1 MNPLSAAYAA
11 AAKARNLL
19 YDTGL
24 LSGELRGPVVSIGS
38 LSAGGAGKTPFLI
51 LLGESLKARGIKFD
65 VLSRG
70 YGRKRR
76 GVRLVDATGSAADF
90 GDEPLLIARKLGVP
104 VIVGEDRFLAGEL
117 AERNFGPQLH
127 LLDDGFQHRG
137 LARDFDI
144 VLLTKKDM
152 TDRLFPM
159 GLLREPMSSLKRAH
173 AIVLMDEGMNV
184 AAPPYKLLWRVHRG
198 VRIGNTPP
206 RQVAFCGIARPK
218 RFFRELRE
226 AGLEPLGEIVFPD
239 HHPYSEK
246 DVSRLLRTREELKST
261 GFVTTEKDA
270 VNLGSF
276 SKVLEPLHVVHV
288 RMELEDPQAALDAI
302 MVELDARQADPA

>member
-1 MNPLSAAYAA
+1 MNPLSAAYSAI
-11 AAKARNLL
+11 AKARNLL

-51 LLGESLKARGIKFD
+51 LLGALLKERGTKFD

-70 YGRKRR
+70 YGRASR
-76 GVRLVDATGSAADF
+76 GVRVVSPDGSAAEF

-104 VIVGEDRFLAGEL
+104 VIVGEDRFLAGEF
-117 AERNFGPQLH
+117 AESKFGPQLH

-144 VLLTKKDM
+144 VLITKRDLS
-152 TDRLFPM
+152 DRLFPM
-159 GLLREPMSSLKRAH
+159 GLLRESFSSLKRAH
-173 AIVLMDEGMNV
+173 AVVLMDENMSL
-184 AAPPYKLLWRVHRG
+184 AAPPYKLIWQVHRG
-198 VRIGNTPP
+198 IRIGETPP
-206 RQVAFCGIARPK
+206 RQVAFCAVARPR

-226 AGLEPLGEIVFPD
+226 AGLEPLGEIAFAD
-239 HHPYSEK
+239 HHIYRER
-246 DVSRLLRTREELKST
+246 DIARLMRAREQLKST

-276 SKVLEPLHVVHV
+276 SKVLEPLHIVPV
-288 RMELEDPQAALDAI
+288 RMELDEPQAAIDAI
-302 MVELDARQADPA
+302 MVEIDTHRAEPA